1 MSNTDAPWLSR
12 YPGKVPSEIDVD
24 SCSSLAELFLRRAAE
39 YSAEPAFTNEGT
51 TLSFGDVER
60 LSASFAGFLR
70 HTIGLSKA
78 DRVAIM
84 LPNLLQ
90 SPIAIIGTLRAG
102 LVVVNVNP
110 QYTPRELGH
119 QLRDS
124 GAKAIV
130 VLENFAAT
138 LAEIVADTDIE
149 HIVVCSVGDQH
160 PLPKR
165 WLFNFVV
172 RHVKKLVRPVQLDGT
187 VAWRAALLAG
197 SARQWHDID
206 LQHEDVACLQ
216 YTGGTTGVAKGAVLT
231 HRNLV
236 ANVLQMTSWAGPFFD
251 RTAGTVITPLPLYHV
266 FALTVGLFGFLELG
280 GHNVLI
286 TDPRDIRRFVAIM
299 RRKPFVF
306 MIGVNTLFN
315 ALLHNEEFAR
325 LDFSV
330 FRSTLAGGMAVQRDV
345 AERWHSV
352 TGCVIAQGYGLTEAS
367 PVVSANRLDTEEFN
381 GSIGLPLPSTQV
393 RIVDDDGHAQPYD
406 EPGEICVFGPQVM
419 REYWRRPEETAEVI
433 DAEGWLR
440 TGDIGRMD
448 AAGFIYID
456 DRKKDMIIVSGFK
469 VFPNEV
475 EDVVTSHPGILE
487 AAAIGVADEESGERV
502 KLVVVRKDDNL
513 SEADVREYCRKNLT
527 GYKRPRDVEFRSELP
542 KSNVGKILR
551 RLLKEEA

>member
-1 MSNTDAPWLSR
+1 MTDSPWLAQ
-12 YPGKVPSEIDVD
+12 YPQGVPSEIDVER
-24 SCSSLAELFLRRAAE
+24 CSSLVELFVRRATE
-39 YSAEPAFTNEGT
+39 LSAEPAFTNEGT
-51 TLSFGDVER
+51 TLSFRDVER
-60 LSASFAGFLR
+60 LSAAFAGFLQSVP
-70 HTIGLSKA
+70 GLSKA

-102 LVVVNVNP
+102 MVVVNVNP
-110 QYTPRELGH
+110 QYTPRELRH

-130 VLENFAAT
+130 VLENFADT
-138 LAEIVADTDIE
+138 LAQIVADTDIE
-149 HIVVCSVGDQH
+149 RIIVCSVGDQH
-160 PLPKR
+160 PMPKR

-172 RHVKKLVRPVQLDGT
+172 RYVKKLVKPAKLGAT
-187 VAWRAALLAG
+187 IGWRDALRAG
-197 SARQWHDID
+197 SRQTWRD
-206 LQHEDVACLQ
+206 LELRHEDVAILQ

-231 HRNLV
+231 HRNLL

-251 RTAGTVITPLPLYHV
+251 RTAGAVITPLPLYHV

-286 TDPRDIRRFVAIM
+286 TDPRDIRRFVATL
-299 RRKPFVF
+299 RRQPFVF

-315 ALLHNEEFAR
+315 ALLHNEAFAK
-325 LDFSV
+325 LDFAG

-345 AERWHSV
+345 ADRWRQL

-367 PVVSANRLDTEEFN
+367 PVVSANRLDTREFN
-381 GSIGLPLPSTQV
+381 GSIGLPLPSTRV
-393 RIVDDDGHAQPYD
+393 RIVSDSGHEVPHGEA
-406 EPGEICVFGPQVM
+406 GEICVRGPQVM
-419 REYWRRPEETAEVI
+419 REYWRRPADTADVL

-448 AAGFIYID
+448 ASGYIYID

-475 EDVVTSHPGILE
+475 EDVVTSHPGVLE
-487 AAAIGVADEESGERV
+487 AAAIGVPDEESGERV
-502 KLVVVRKDDNL
+502 KLVVVRKDDGL
-513 SEADVREYCRKNLT
+513 SEADVRTYCEQNLT
-527 GYKRPRDVEFRSELP
+527 GYKRPREIEFRAELP

-551 RLLKEEA
+551 RVLKESA